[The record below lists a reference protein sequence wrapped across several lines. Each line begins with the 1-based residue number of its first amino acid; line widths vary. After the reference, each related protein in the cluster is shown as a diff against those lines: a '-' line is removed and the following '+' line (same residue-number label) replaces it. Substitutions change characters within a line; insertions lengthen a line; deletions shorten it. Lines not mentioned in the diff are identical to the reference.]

1 VPKNFQ
7 NERSKLLFINC
18 FALMIYLEV
27 SYLKAM
33 FGDCAQEQ
41 SSGTAQ
47 AAQGYIDH
55 TRYMSY
61 WVYRQIGLFAVL
73 QIFVLLLLGLLS
85 SSFGLSGC
93 SVGG

>member
-1 VPKNFQ
+1 MPKNFQ
-7 NERSKLLFINC
+7 NERSRLMFINC

-47 AAQGYIDH
+47 AAQGCIDH

-61 WVYRQIGLFAVL
+61 WVYRQIGSFAVL
-73 QIFVLLLLGLLS
+73 GIFVLLLLGLLS
-85 SSFGLSGC
+85 PGFGLSGC

>member
-1 VPKNFQ
+1 
-7 NERSKLLFINC
+7 
-18 FALMIYLEV
+18 MIYLEV

-47 AAQGYIDH
+47 AAQGCIDH
-55 TRYMSY
+55 TRYTSY

>member
-1 VPKNFQ
+1 
-7 NERSKLLFINC
+7 
-18 FALMIYLEV
+18 MIYLEV

>member
-1 VPKNFQ
+1 MPKNFQ
-7 NERSKLLFINC
+7 NERSGLLFINC
-18 FALMIYLEV
+18 FALLICLEV
-27 SYLKAM
+27 SCLKAM

-47 AAQGYIDH
+47 AAQGCIDH
-55 TRYMSY
+55 IRYMSC
-61 WVYRQIGLFAVL
+61 WAYRQIGWFAVL

>member
-1 VPKNFQ
+1 MPKNFQ
-7 NERSKLLFINC
+7 NERSRLLFVNC
-18 FALMIYLEV
+18 FALMICLEV
-27 SYLKAM
+27 GYLKAV
-33 FGDCAQEQ
+33 FGDCAPEQ

-47 AAQGYIDH
+47 AAQGCIDH
-55 TRYMSY
+55 TRYTSY
-61 WVYRQIGLFAVL
+61 WVYRQIGYVAAL